1 MPGDHSPAAVAS
13 GPARVAVVIPCH
25 GEGALV
31 AEAVHS
37 IQEDDPVEIVVVDNV
52 RLEIRARRA

>member
-1 MPGDHSPAAVAS
+1 
-13 GPARVAVVIPCH
+13 VVIPCH